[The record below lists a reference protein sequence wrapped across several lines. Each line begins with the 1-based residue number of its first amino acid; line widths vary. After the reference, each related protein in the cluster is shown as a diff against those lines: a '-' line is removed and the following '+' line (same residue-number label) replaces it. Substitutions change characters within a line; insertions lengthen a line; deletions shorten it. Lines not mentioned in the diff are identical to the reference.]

1 MFEKEALIAKLKEK
15 EMSVSELAEKIG
27 INKATLYRKIAK
39 KSDFTLA
46 EIQKCAEIFGE
57 NSTEQIFLLK
67 YEHKQQE
74 ADVDELDFKR
84 S

>member
-15 EMSVSELAEKIG
+15 EISVSELAEKIG
-27 INKATLYRKIAK
+27 INKATLYRKIVK

-57 NSTEQIFLLK
+57 NSA
-67 YEHKQQE
+67 KQAKSFMSINSKKQM
-74 ADVDELDFKR
+74 LTNWI
-84 S
+84 SSGLN